1 MNAKSEAVDAAAPAR
16 PAPGAKKPSLGRV
29 GDWLADASMDESH
42 WMAHSLLIVIAVFT
56 VVGLLWAN
64 VTYLDEATSGQGR
77 VIPSGQVQVIQNL
90 EGGILAEL
98 LVKDGQLVEKGQ
110 VVARLDETRF
120 QSSLRENRVKYLA
133 LRAAE
138 ARLRAEADGVQPR
151 FPAELNERADLVQ
164 VERELFAARRRA
176 LEESVAAIRRSL
188 ELAQRELAMTEPV
201 VQRGG
206 VSEVELLRLRRQ
218 VNELSGQLDEKRNR
232 FRAEARQDLNR
243 VLADVDG
250 LRETS
255 VAAQDRVARSTL
267 RSPVK
272 GVVKK
277 IYQKTL
283 GAVIAPGAD
292 LMDVVPLEDTLLV
305 EARIRPSDVGFLHVG
320 QAAKVK
326 VMAFDYSVY
335 GSLPAK
341 VEHISPDA
349 IDESKD
355 PRAEPYYRVL
365 VRTERNFL
373 EGRKGKL
380 EIMPGMTATVDV
392 LTGSKTV
399 LTYLLKPFVKVR
411 ESAMRER

>member
-1 MNAKSEAVDAAAPAR
+1 MSANPESIPAAAPA
-16 PAPGAKKPSLGRV
+16 PGKKGPPLGRV
-29 GDWLADASMDESH
+29 GEWLADASMEESH
-42 WMAHSLLIVIAVFT
+42 WIAHSLLFVIAVFT
-56 VVGLLWAN
+56 IAGLLWAN

-77 VIPSGQVQVIQNL
+77 IIPSGQVQVIQNL
-90 EGGILAEL
+90 EGGILSAL
-98 LVKDGQLVEKGQ
+98 LVKDGDKVEKGQ
-110 VVARLDETRF
+110 IVARLDETRF

-138 ARLRAEADGVQPR
+138 ARLRAEADGGQPR
-151 FPAELNERADLVQ
+151 FPDELKERADLIQ
-164 VERELFAARRRA
+164 VERELFSARRRA
-176 LEESVAAIRRSL
+176 LDESVIALRRSL

-218 VNELSGQLDEKRNR
+218 VNELSATIEEKRNK
-232 FRAEARQDLNR
+232 FRADARQDLNR
-243 VLADVDG
+243 ILADVDG

-255 VAAQDRVARSTL
+255 VAAQDRVERSTL

-277 IYQKTL
+277 IYQKTI
-283 GAVIAPGAD
+283 GAVISPGAD
-292 LMDVVPLEDTLLV
+292 LMDIVPLEDTLLV
-305 EARIRPSDVGFLHVG
+305 EARIRPTDVGFLHVG
-320 QAAKVK
+320 QVAKVK
-326 VMAFDYSVY
+326 IMAFDYAIY

-365 VRTERNFL
+365 VRTERNYL
-373 EGRKGKL
+373 EGRKGRL

-399 LTYLLKPFVKVR
+399 LTYLLKPFVKVK